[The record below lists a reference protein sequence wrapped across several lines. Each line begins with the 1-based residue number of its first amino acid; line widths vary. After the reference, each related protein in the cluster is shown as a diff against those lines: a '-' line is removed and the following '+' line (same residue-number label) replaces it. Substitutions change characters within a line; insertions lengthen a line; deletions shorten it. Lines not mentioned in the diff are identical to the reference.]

1 MVVQEEVVDK
11 LIILVLMAVTPVELI
26 KEQEIHHLLVLHK
39 EILEAM
45 VLLGLEVQ
53 LMVEV
58 AVAVLLRQEEIHQV
72 NLQEEL
78 EELEQLQVLM
88 DHLLQEQEVEVEQ
101 EHLLEVQQELA
112 VVVLV
117 MEMAQVYQQEQLTQV
132 AVEEVEVK
140 VLHHQVKLEVAE

>member
-11 LIILVLMAVTPVELI
+11 LTTLVLMAVTPVELI